1 MEEIR
6 QSCLRA
12 CIKSGG
18 YSRNYTR
25 RCMGRVLPDTGD
37 VSSHHMLDKPARYR
51 TERFIQKRQITLCW
65 CKTMNSRKELVDK
78 EVATVNTN
86 RPHVVV
92 LGAGASRAC
101 CLQGDKN
108 GRQLPLM
115 NDLVDTVGLRIQ
127 FENWGIDPEQNFED
141 IFSDL
146 YEKNDGD
153 KLKLIQQT
161 VEDYF
166 NKLVLLDKPTLY
178 DHLILSLRKKDLI
191 ATFNWDPL
199 LLQAY
204 NRSRCAGLELPD
216 LVFLHGNVGAGYCK
230 QDKTAGLTG
239 ERCGTCGAVYK
250 RMPLL
255 YPTKIKSYAKD
266 PFIHEAWRHFEWSCQ
281 RAFILTIFGYGAP
294 KTDTKA
300 ISIMKKIWRKKNM
313 SCTELLT
320 FITDQSRDDVRKN
333 WRHFFQRHHYY
344 INDNFYSSFIANHP
358 RRTCE
363 SYRDQS
369 LLIEWRDANPI
380 PRDLDI
386 FETWK
391 WFSQFK
397 KAEGETSTL

>member
-1 MEEIR
+1 
-6 QSCLRA
+6 
-12 CIKSGG
+12 
-18 YSRNYTR
+18 
-25 RCMGRVLPDTGD
+25 
-37 VSSHHMLDKPARYR
+37 
-51 TERFIQKRQITLCW
+51 
-65 CKTMNSRKELVDK
+65 MNSRKELVDK

-255 YPTKIKSYAKD
+255 YPTQDQRVMPKILLFMRHGGTLSGAARGRSY
-266 PFIHEAWRHFEWSCQ
+266 
-281 RAFILTIFGYGAP
+281 
-294 KTDTKA
+294 
-300 ISIMKKIWRKKNM
+300 
-313 SCTELLT
+313 
-320 FITDQSRDDVRKN
+320 
-333 WRHFFQRHHYY
+333 
-344 INDNFYSSFIANHP
+344 
-358 RRTCE
+358 
-363 SYRDQS
+363 
-369 LLIEWRDANPI
+369 
-380 PRDLDI
+380 
-386 FETWK
+386 
-391 WFSQFK
+391 
-397 KAEGETSTL
+397 